1 MSKFACCLQV
11 NKGNAICLQIASKI
25 IHFNVMKEIQ
35 HRSDCPVSFS
45 LDYLGDKWVLLILR
59 DLIFTNKATYGDF
72 LTSKEKI
79 ATNILADRLKLLEAN
94 GFITSAVSP
103 EKKNKFVYSLTEKG
117 IDLVPV
123 IVELMLWGSKH
134 NPPGNED
141 LVKKVENDKEG
152 TISQLKKQLLERLEN
167 KSTAAG

>member
-1 MSKFACCLQV
+1 
-11 NKGNAICLQIASKI
+11 
-25 IHFNVMKEIQ
+25 MKEIQ

-59 DLIFTNKATYGDF
+59 DLIFTSKSSYGDF

-79 ATNILADRLKLLEAN
+79 ATNILAHRLKLLEAN

-103 EKKNKFVYSLTEKG
+103 EKKNKFIYSLTKKG
-117 IDLVPV
+117 IDLIPA
-123 IVELMLWGSKH
+123 IVELMIWGSKY

-141 LVKKVENDKEG
+141 LIKKLEEDKEG
-152 TISQLKKQLLERLEN
+152 TIRQIREKLLKRL
-167 KSTAAG
+167 

>member
-1 MSKFACCLQV
+1 MQV
-11 NKGNAICLQIASKI
+11 NKDRAICLQVASII

-59 DLIFTNKATYGDF
+59 DLIFTDKSTYSEF

-94 GFITSAVSP
+94 GFITSKVSP

-152 TISQLKKQLLERLEN
+152 TVRQLKQKLLERLEN
-167 KSTAAG
+167 KSTAAI